1 MQNRTHTHFTLPTS
15 FQGIMCEKVHLQ
27 ELTLARFA
35 SRSSCRL
42 TSLGLRLASCHFVH
56 GDGACSPPSPSS
68 PSCSRATSGSWSGC
82 TGRFDNTGRQS
93 RRQAP
98 KAKFQKVFDK
108 VVNLHLLVLLLRLD
122 HLDLRV
128 LLLQAC
134 SRSFPRRA
142 RLMRGA
148 CGVAE
153 A

>member
-1 MQNRTHTHFTLPTS
+1 MQNRTHTHFTLATS

-98 KAKFQKVFDK
+98 IKAKFEKVFKKLSTVTSSSSSSDSITWISGSSCFK
-108 VVNLHLLVLLLRLD
+108 LARDPFQGELV
-122 HLDLRV
+122 
-128 LLLQAC
+128 
-134 SRSFPRRA
+134 
-142 RLMRGA
+142 
-148 CGVAE
+148 
-153 A
+153 